1 MGEPLGGGSY
11 PSQCPSPY
19 PSPYPGRSRQ
29 TSNFRVGPHPSP
41 YPSQFSESAAVAA
54 WYDRSEGI
62 GCRVGYDSER
72 RGGSRLAA
80 RGGRGGATR
89 GARSRAHICVG
100 IRVRVRVQ
108 GRTGNR
114 LIRVSLT
121 HSSES
126 VRILHIGVR
135 AQGRTR
141 YNKNNAAEGKQGHS
155 RRRPA
160 LGRPGTGRSRGGH
173 GSSRGR
179 RSRRSGGHEEVTH
192 RNIGHEV
199 TRMVSVTRMWPVTS
213 QPVTRL
219 TMVTRVMPGEG
230 GFGALQRVA
239 LALRPLRSR
248 RGGRA
253 C

>member
-1 MGEPLGGGSY
+1 M
-11 PSQCPSPY
+11 
-19 PSPYPGRSRQ
+19 
-29 TSNFRVGPHPSP
+29 
-41 YPSQFSESAAVAA
+41 
-54 WYDRSEGI
+54 
-62 GCRVGYDSER
+62 
-72 RGGSRLAA
+72 AA

-141 YNKNNAAEGKQGHS
+141 YNKNSAAEGKQGHS

-173 GSSRGR
+173 RSSRGR